1 MQYNL
6 SIIQDVLA
14 KMPSSPYIH
23 PVFMVDVLKELQ
35 AKEYKAFKEHK
46 KYPLVIINK
55 NYTEVAPQD
64 KVCSVWLKDV
74 RIYVITNKTEVD
86 YEYDKRERFV
96 LQPLLLLADE
106 VTETIRRSCKFNLT
120 NKGHNTTP
128 KVNVP
133 KRPYILSLGEMQN
146 QLKEVVEC
154 FEIHYDYLK
163 VLNL

>member
-35 AKEYKAFKEHK
+35 AKEYKTFKEHK

-55 NYTEVAPQD
+55 NYKEVAPQD

-74 RIYVITNKTEVD
+74 YIYVITSKTEVD
-86 YEYDKRERFV
+86 YEYDKRERLA
-96 LQPLLLLADE
+96 LQPILPLANE
-106 VTETIRRSCKFNLT
+106 VVETIRKSCLFNLT
-120 NKGHNTTP
+120 NKGNNT
-128 KVNVP
+128 KVKVDIV

-146 QLKEVVEC
+146 QLNEVVEC
-154 FEIHYDYLK
+154 FEVHFDYLK